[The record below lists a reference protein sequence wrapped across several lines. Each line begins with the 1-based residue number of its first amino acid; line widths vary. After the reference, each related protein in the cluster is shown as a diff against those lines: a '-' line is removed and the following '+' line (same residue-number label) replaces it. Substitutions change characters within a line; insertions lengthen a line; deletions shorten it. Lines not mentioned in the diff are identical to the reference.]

1 MAFAVGRRKGHSNF
15 RPWPLAWS
23 SLALAMGMLV
33 GARAVPAAQ
42 VVFLTAALIGY
53 TAFSYWFLGGLS
65 AALTIGPLAFG
76 G

>member
-1 MAFAVGRRKGHSNF
+1 
-15 RPWPLAWS
+15 
-23 SLALAMGMLV
+23 MGMLV